1 MKNQLENCFDM
12 NEKQM
17 KCLLESTNAIPW
29 VIDWATKE
37 FSYIGPQIEKLLG
50 YPRDSWVDAS
60 VWSERIHPEDRE
72 RVVNYCIS
80 QSEDGED
87 HYADYRALT
96 KDGSVVWI
104 RDIVHVVREQG
115 VTKEITGFMF
125 NITESKL
132 VEEELA
138 FSKKSLELSNF
149 ILEKLAAGEALNN
162 ILDILTLGAEK
173 NIEGAF
179 ASILLLDDSGTRLF
193 DGSTPSY
200 SQEIRDAYNGL
211 AIGPLAASCGTAAYT
226 KQIVCVEDI
235 STDPRWAKYK
245 DFASSHGLK
254 SCHSAPIL
262 GSNGTVFGT
271 FALAFKEFK
280 SLTDIEFEILQTS
293 AHIAALAI
301 EQKRS
306 EENLQIYAQ
315 ELEDFIAIA
324 SHDFQAPL
332 KMIKDFSDR
341 LKSEIPESDDRPQNY
356 LDQIQSAAS
365 KMNNL
370 VVDLQVFSKL
380 ESKDNFFKTIDLKEV
395 IERVLEELADRIV
408 FTKGQVNVK
417 NLPAL
422 EADPVQM
429 QQLFSNII
437 DNALKFHREEEA
449 PVVNLAASFDE
460 NGNYVISIED
470 NGIGIDKRNAD
481 RIFKPF
487 KRAHERSKYEGS
499 GIGLAICKKIVSR
512 HGGNITFE
520 NKPTHG
526 VTFHITL
533 PVKQNHHSV

>member
-1 MKNQLENCFDM
+1 M
-12 NEKQM
+12 
-17 KCLLESTNAIPW
+17 
-29 VIDWATKE
+29 
-37 FSYIGPQIEKLLG
+37 
-50 YPRDSWVDAS
+50 
-60 VWSERIHPEDRE
+60 
-72 RVVNYCIS
+72 
-80 QSEDGED
+80 
-87 HYADYRALT
+87 
-96 KDGSVVWI
+96 
-104 RDIVHVVREQG
+104 HVVREQG

-125 NITESKL
+125 EITESKC
-132 VEEELA
+132 VEDELA

-149 ILEKLAAGEALNN
+149 VLEKLAAGEALKN
-162 ILDILTLGAEK
+162 IFDVLTLGAEK
-173 NIEGAF
+173 NVNGAF

-193 DGSTPSY
+193 DGSTPSF
-200 SQEIRDAYNGL
+200 SQEIRDAFSGL
-211 AIGPLAASCGTAAYT
+211 VIGPLVASCGTAAYT
-226 KQIVCVEDI
+226 KQIVSVEDI
-235 STDPRWAKYK
+235 STDSRWTKYR

-262 GSNGTVFGT
+262 GSNGTVLGT
-271 FALAFKEFK
+271 FALTFKESK
-280 SLTDIEFEILQTS
+280 CLTDIEFEILQTS

-301 EQKRS
+301 EQKRN
-306 EENLQIYAQ
+306 EESVQIYAQ
-315 ELEDFIAIA
+315 ELEDFVAIA
-324 SHDFQAPL
+324 SHDFQVPL

-341 LKSEIPESDDRPQNY
+341 LKSEIPEADSRSHNY
-356 LDQIQSAAS
+356 LDRIQAAS
-365 KMNNL
+365 SEMKKL

-437 DNALKFHREEEA
+437 DNALKFHRGGVA
-449 PVVNLAASFDE
+449 PVVNLEASFDE
-460 NGNYVISIED
+460 NGDYVISIED
-470 NGIGIDKRNAD
+470 NGIGISKRFTD

-487 KRAHERSKYEGS
+487 ERAHERSEYEGS

-512 HGGNITFE
+512 HGGNITFK

-526 VTFHITL
+526 VTFYITL

>member
-1 MKNQLENCFDM
+1 MRF
-12 NEKQM
+12 
-17 KCLLESTNAIPW
+17 LLESTNAIPW

-50 YPRDSWVDAS
+50 YPRQSWVDAN
-60 VWSERIHPEDRE
+60 VWSERIHHEDRE

-80 QSEDGED
+80 QSENGED
-87 HYADYRALT
+87 HYADYRALAE
-96 KDGSVVWI
+96 DGSIVWI

-115 VTKEITGFMF
+115 TTKEITGFMF
-125 NITESKL
+125 DITERKC
-132 VEEELA
+132 VEDELDI
-138 FSKKSLELSNF
+138 SKKSLELSNYV
-149 ILEKLAAGEALNN
+149 LEKLAAGEALKN
-162 ILDILTLGAEK
+162 IFDTLTMGAEK
-173 NIEGAF
+173 NVNGAF

-193 DGSTPSY
+193 DGSTPSF

-211 AIGPLAASCGTAAYT
+211 VIGPLVASCGTAAYT

-271 FALAFKEFK
+271 FALAFKELK

-301 EQKRS
+301 EQKRN
-306 EENLQIYAQ
+306 EESVQIYAQ
-315 ELEDFIAIA
+315 ELEDFVAIA
-324 SHDFQAPL
+324 SHDFQVPL

-341 LKSEIPESDDRPQNY
+341 LKSEIPEADSRSHNY
-356 LDQIQSAAS
+356 LDRIQAAS
-365 KMNNL
+365 SEMKKL

-380 ESKDNFFKTIDLKEV
+380 ESKDNFFKTTDLKEV
-395 IERVLEELADRIV
+395 IERVLEELEGRMV

-437 DNALKFHREEEA
+437 DNALKFHQ
-449 PVVNLAASFDE
+449 
-460 NGNYVISIED
+460 G
-470 NGIGIDKRNAD
+470 
-481 RIFKPF
+481 
-487 KRAHERSKYEGS
+487 GS
-499 GIGLAICKKIVSR
+499 GPCCQPGWFL
-512 HGGNITFE
+512 
-520 NKPTHG
+520 
-526 VTFHITL
+526 
-533 PVKQNHHSV
+533 

>member
-17 KCLLESTNAIPW
+17 KFLLESTNAIPW

-96 KDGSVVWI
+96 EDGSVVWI

-125 NITESKL
+125 DITETKL
-132 VEEELA
+132 VEEELD

-173 NIEGAF
+173 NIKGAF

-306 EENLQIYAQ
+306 EENLQIYAR
-315 ELEDFIAIA
+315 ELEEFVSIA
-324 SHDFQAPL
+324 SHDFQVPL
-332 KMIKDFSDR
+332 KMIREFSDQ
-341 LKSEIPESDDRPQNY
+341 LKSEIPEADCQSQNY
-356 LDQIQSAAS
+356 LDRIQTAS
-365 KMNNL
+365 SDMKKL
-370 VVDLQVFSKL
+370 VVDLQAFSKL
-380 ESKDNFFKTIDLKEV
+380 ESKEKLFKIIDLNKV
-395 IERVLEELADRIV
+395 IERVLEDLEHKVV
-408 FTKGQVNVK
+408 FTQGQVNVK
-417 NLPAL
+417 NLPSL

-429 QQLFSNII
+429 QQLFSNVI
-437 DNALKFHREEEA
+437 DNALKFHRKGVP
-449 PVVNLAASFDE
+449 PVVNLDASIDE
-460 NGNYVISIED
+460 NGNHIISIED
-470 NGIGIDKRNAD
+470 NGIGISECYTD
-481 RIFKPF
+481 RIFKAF
-487 KRAHERSKYEGS
+487 ERVHECGEYEGS
-499 GIGLAICKKIVSR
+499 GIGLTICKKIVNR
-512 HGGNITFE
+512 HGGRITFK
-520 NKPTHG
+520 NKPANG
-526 VTFHITL
+526 VIFYITL
-533 PVKQNHHSV
+533 PEKQNYPAT